1 MNTATILGAKIPSEQ
16 DKRDVLDAAEVL
28 QSAEAAVVKSPND
41 PEKVAAAIRARVAVT
56 ETALRIGRKLAETP
70 EEMKQ
75 LAGLERDFL
84 KAKNELAGVHAEL
97 SEIARA
103 KESFVTLMTRRYAG
117 VPVYG
122 WAAIATGTALL
133 IRSCMKKGSK

>member
-122 WAAIATGTALL
+122 WAGIAVGTALL

>member
-1 MNTATILGAKIPSEQ
+1 VNTATILGAKIPSEQ

-28 QSAEAAVVKSPND
+28 SRAEAAAAKSPND
-41 PEKVAAAIRARVAVT
+41 PEKAAAAIRAHVAVT

-75 LAGLERDFL
+75 LAGLEKDFY
-84 KAKNELAGVHAEL
+84 KAKAELAGVHAEL
-97 SEIARA
+97 TELARA
-103 KESFVTLMTRRYAG
+103 KESFVELMTKKYAG

-122 WAAIATGTALL
+122 WAGIAVGTGLVL
-133 IRSCMKKGSK
+133 RSFMKKSSR